1 MRENRTCGSEGG
13 EGVSPSRPLSG
24 KATEPKVMDDFK
36 LRKVGLFALFTM
48 GEATDAPT
56 AARGPVGSNLFDLLT
71 PMTGKPLTQVRGRM
85 NSTPVRS

>member
-36 LRKVGLFALFTM
+36 LRKAGSFDHARLITGL
-48 GEATDAPT
+48 P
-56 AARGPVGSNLFDLLT
+56 
-71 PMTGKPLTQVRGRM
+71 
-85 NSTPVRS
+85 